1 MFASIKALI
10 TRKRDIF
17 KLFGKDKIISIMH
30 IFKMNKFFLSINFIQ
45 MMNVRII

>member
-17 KLFGKDKIISIMH
+17 KLFGKDC
-30 IFKMNKFFLSINFIQ
+30 F
-45 MMNVRII
+45 VA

>member
-17 KLFGKDKIISIMH
+17 KLFGKDKINIH
-30 IFKMNKFFLSINFIQ
+30 NTYF
-45 MMNVRII
+45 